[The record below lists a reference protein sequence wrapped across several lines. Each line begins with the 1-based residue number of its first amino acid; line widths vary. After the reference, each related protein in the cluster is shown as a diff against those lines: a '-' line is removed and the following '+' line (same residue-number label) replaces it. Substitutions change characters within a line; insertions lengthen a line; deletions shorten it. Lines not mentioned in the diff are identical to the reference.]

1 MLQVWLQSFGELALF
16 LLGKIYIYIYIY
28 THLHTYIF
36 FFPTWAQWF
45 SSAEGCGGSFFF
57 FFLKILIWRL
67 LWGYELSPGWFSSFL
82 PFSFVLSVF
91 LFPSSLPPF
100 FLSFSFFCS
109 LCSNLFRNKNSALN
123 FGLQCSELTAQAKG
137 ETVSEMETAIRWG
150 KSRGRKLGSSE
161 SIYQSVVSMLNP
173 TPLSPYVMNKY
184 YILLIF

>member
-1 MLQVWLQSFGELALF
+1 MITKFWRISFIPI
-16 LLGKIYIYIYIY
+16 GKDIYIYIYIY
-28 THLHTYIF
+28 THTYIHTYF
-36 FFPTWAQWF
+36 FSQL
-45 SSAEGCGGSFFF
+45 ELNGSLLLKVVVALF
-57 FFLKILIWRL
+57 FFLKWLIWRL

>member
-1 MLQVWLQSFGELALF
+1 MITKFWRISFIPI
-16 LLGKIYIYIYIY
+16 GKDIYIYIYIH
-28 THLHTYIF
+28 THTYIHI
-36 FFPTWAQWF
+36 FFPNL
-45 SSAEGCGGSFFF
+45 SSMVLFCWRLWWLFFFF
-57 FFLKILIWRL
+57 FFLKWLIWRL